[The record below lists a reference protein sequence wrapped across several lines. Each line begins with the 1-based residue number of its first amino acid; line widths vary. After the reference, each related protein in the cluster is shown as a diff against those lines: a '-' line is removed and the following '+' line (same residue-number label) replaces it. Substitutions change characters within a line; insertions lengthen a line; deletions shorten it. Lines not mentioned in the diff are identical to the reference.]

1 MEGEATAGLAGLFG
15 CLGAPTAQASP
26 LIATVPMALRGCI
39 TRTTDAMTVE
49 TRVTNNPPLIKTPGC
64 PLARGFLVGAVH
76 ALRPVV
82 EAGAVAP
89 A

>member
-1 MEGEATAGLAGLFG
+1 
-15 CLGAPTAQASP
+15 
-26 LIATVPMALRGCI
+26 
-39 TRTTDAMTVE
+39 MTVE

-64 PLARGFLVGAVH
+64 PLARGFLVGEVQD
-76 ALRPVV
+76 LRPVA

>member
-1 MEGEATAGLAGLFG
+1 M
-15 CLGAPTAQASP
+15 
-26 LIATVPMALRGCI
+26 IAIEPMQLRGCI

-64 PLARGFLVGAVH
+64 PLARGFLVADLQ
-76 ALRPVV
+76 AQRPVV